1 MQNPF
6 IRGTLSHKFFDA
18 VIFFSD
24 KPRTAKSLF
33 NRGFRQGFGGQDLAN
48 YILDRDAWLYENVSR
63 PGRVLRLSDKI
74 RVRPKREINEKRFQ
88 SQLQNTARR
97 GARKD
102 V

>member
-24 KPRTAKSLF
+24 KPRTAKTLF
-33 NRGFRQGFGGQDLAN
+33 NGCGQSFGGQDLAN

-74 RVRPKREINEKRFQ
+74 RVRPKREIDEKRFQ
-88 SQLQNTARR
+88 GQLQNTDRW

>member
-1 MQNPF
+1 MRNPF
-6 IRGTLSHKFFDA
+6 ISGTLSHKFFDA

-33 NRGFRQGFGGQDLAN
+33 NRCRQGFGGQDLAN

-74 RVRPKREINEKRFQ
+74 RVRPKREIDEKRFQ
-88 SQLQNTARR
+88 GQLQNTARW
-97 GARKD
+97 GVRKD
-102 V
+102 I